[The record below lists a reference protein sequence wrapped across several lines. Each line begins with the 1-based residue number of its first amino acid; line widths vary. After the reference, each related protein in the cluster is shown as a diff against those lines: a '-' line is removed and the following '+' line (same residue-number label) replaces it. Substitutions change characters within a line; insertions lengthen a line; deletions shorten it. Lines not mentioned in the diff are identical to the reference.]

1 MACAVTCPVWHCFGI
16 NKKPRFRVR
25 AERLDG
31 NDLSV
36 VSTDGVSVKETTVP
50 VVVGKGYLV
59 DGGNGSLKSRIEKK
73 MGCEELELLWDDG
86 YGTNT
91 VKDYV
96 DAAKDMIKP
105 DGGPPRWFCPVECG
119 RPIKDS
125 PLLLFLPGLDGVGM
139 GLILHHKPLGKVF
152 EVQCLHIPVHD
163 RTPFEGL
170 VKLVEETVRLE
181 HASRLNCPIYLV
193 GDSIGG
199 CLALA
204 VAARNPSIDLLMILV
219 NPATSLGRSRLQPF
233 LPILE
238 AFPDG
243 LHVRTI
249 PFLLSL
255 VIGEPLKMAEVGV
268 ERRLLPTQKIER
280 ISSNL
285 TALLPFYSG
294 LADILPTETLIWKLK
309 LIKSASAYTNS
320 RLHAVKAEVLVLASD
335 KDHLFPSGEEALRL
349 KKLLPN
355 CMIRIFKDNG
365 HTLLME
371 DSINLLTVIKGTC
384 KYRRSKSHDFTKD
397 FLPPSMSEYR
407 YTFNNVFGFLNFA
420 SCSSLFSTME
430 NGKIVKGLA
439 GVPDEGPVLLVGN
452 HMLMGMDLSSLC
464 EAFLREKKILVRGVA
479 HPELFWGN
487 FHTSSN
493 VFNFF
498 DLMKVMGAM
507 PVSPKSL
514 LKALSTN
521 SHVLLYP
528 GGAREALHRKGE
540 AYKLFW
546 PNQPEFV
553 RFAAQFGATIVPFGA
568 VGEDDMAKVV
578 FDYYDYMKIPML
590 NDRIKEVIR
599 NGGVQ
604 IRDKAKGE
612 VASQEIFIPGMIPK
626 IPGRFYYLFGKPIKL
641 KGREDLVENR
651 ESANEVY
658 LQAKAEVES
667 CIGYLL
673 KKREEDPFRSIIN
686 RLIYRTFYAPLHQVP
701 SFKP

>member
-50 VVVGKGYLV
+50 VVVGRGYLV

-73 MGCEELELLWDDG
+73 MGGEELELLWDDG

-125 PLLLFLPGLDGVGM
+125 PLLLFLPGLDGVGI
-139 GLILHHKPLGKVF
+139 GLILHHKPLGK
-152 EVQCLHIPVHD
+152 
-163 RTPFEGL
+163 
-170 VKLVEETVRLE
+170 
-181 HASRLNCPIYLV
+181 S
-193 GDSIGG
+193 
-199 CLALA
+199 
-204 VAARNPSIDLLMILV
+204 
-219 NPATSLGRSRLQPF
+219 
-233 LPILE
+233 
-238 AFPDG
+238 
-243 LHVRTI
+243 
-249 PFLLSL
+249 
-255 VIGEPLKMAEVGV
+255 GEPLKMAEVGV
-268 ERRLLPTQKIER
+268 EGRLLPKQKIER

-371 DSINLLTVIKGTC
+371 DSMNLLTVIKGTC

-590 NDRIKEVIR
+590 NDRIKEVI
-599 NGGVQ
+599 GVVV
-604 IRDKAKGE
+604 DKAKGE

-658 LQAKAEVES
+658 LQAKAEVER

-686 RLIYRTFYAPLHQVP
+686 RLIYRTFHAPLHQVP

>member
-1 MACAVTCPVWHCFGI
+1 
-16 NKKPRFRVR
+16 
-25 AERLDG
+25 
-31 NDLSV
+31 
-36 VSTDGVSVKETTVP
+36 
-50 VVVGKGYLV
+50 
-59 DGGNGSLKSRIEKK
+59 
-73 MGCEELELLWDDG
+73 
-86 YGTNT
+86 
-91 VKDYV
+91 
-96 DAAKDMIKP
+96 
-105 DGGPPRWFCPVECG
+105 
-119 RPIKDS
+119 
-125 PLLLFLPGLDGVGM
+125 
-139 GLILHHKPLGKVF
+139 
-152 EVQCLHIPVHD
+152 
-163 RTPFEGL
+163 
-170 VKLVEETVRLE
+170 
-181 HASRLNCPIYLV
+181 
-193 GDSIGG
+193 
-199 CLALA
+199 
-204 VAARNPSIDLLMILV
+204 
-219 NPATSLGRSRLQPF
+219 
-233 LPILE
+233 
-238 AFPDG
+238 
-243 LHVRTI
+243 
-249 PFLLSL
+249 
-255 VIGEPLKMAEVGV
+255 
-268 ERRLLPTQKIER
+268 
-280 ISSNL
+280 
-285 TALLPFYSG
+285 
-294 LADILPTETLIWKLK
+294 
-309 LIKSASAYTNS
+309 
-320 RLHAVKAEVLVLASD
+320 
-335 KDHLFPSGEEALRL
+335 
-349 KKLLPN
+349 
-355 CMIRIFKDNG
+355 MIRIFKDNG

-371 DSINLLTVIKGTC
+371 DSMNLLTVIKGTC

-407 YTFNNVFGFLNFA
+407 YTFNNVDIFCPWNCRFLNFA

-528 GGAREALHRKGE
+528 GGAREALHRKVRPRFRLYPMEPSLNLQSGCKQIFDCVSTGE

-599 NGGVQ
+599 SGGVQ

-658 LQAKAEVES
+658 LQAKAEVER
-667 CIGYLL
+667 CIDYLL

-686 RLIYRTFYAPLHQVP
+686 RLIYRTFHAPLHQVP

>member
-50 VVVGKGYLV
+50 VVVGRVYLV

-125 PLLLFLPGLDGVGM
+125 PLLLFLPGLDGVGI

-170 VKLVEETVRLE
+170 VTLVEETVRLE

-193 GDSIGG
+193 GDSLGG

-204 VAARNPSIDLLMILV
+204 VAARNPSIDLVMILV

-255 VIGEPLKMAEVGV
+255 VIEVGV
-268 ERRLLPTQKIER
+268 EGRLLPKQKIER

-371 DSINLLTVIKGTC
+371 DSMNLLTVIKGTC

-397 FLPPSMSEYR
+397 FLPPSI
-407 YTFNNVFGFLNFA
+407 FLNFA

-439 GVPDEGPVLLVGN
+439 GVPDEGPVLLV
-452 HMLMGMDLSSLC
+452 
-464 EAFLREKKILVRGVA
+464 
-479 HPELFWGN
+479 
-487 FHTSSN
+487 
-493 VFNFF
+493 
-498 DLMKVMGAM
+498 VMGAM

-599 NGGVQ
+599 SGGVQ

-658 LQAKAEVES
+658 LQAKAEVER

-686 RLIYRTFYAPLHQVP
+686 RLIYRTFHAPLHQVP

>member
-50 VVVGKGYLV
+50 VVVGRGYLV

-73 MGCEELELLWDDG
+73 MGGEELELLWDDG

-125 PLLLFLPGLDGVGM
+125 PLLLFLPGLDGVGI
-139 GLILHHKPLGKVF
+139 GLILHHKPLGKNHLIQITAFV
-152 EVQCLHIPVHD
+152 
-163 RTPFEGL
+163 
-170 VKLVEETVRLE
+170 
-181 HASRLNCPIYLV
+181 
-193 GDSIGG
+193 
-199 CLALA
+199 
-204 VAARNPSIDLLMILV
+204 LM
-219 NPATSLGRSRLQPF
+219 RS
-233 LPILE
+233 
-238 AFPDG
+238 
-243 LHVRTI
+243 
-249 PFLLSL
+249 
-255 VIGEPLKMAEVGV
+255 GEPLKMAEVGV
-268 ERRLLPTQKIER
+268 EGRLLPKQKIER

-371 DSINLLTVIKGTC
+371 DSMNLLTVIKGTC

-590 NDRIKEVIR
+590 NDRIKEVI
-599 NGGVQ
+599 GV
-604 IRDKAKGE
+604 
-612 VASQEIFIPGMIPK
+612 V
-626 IPGRFYYLFGKPIKL
+626 
-641 KGREDLVENR
+641 
-651 ESANEVY
+651 VY
-658 LQAKAEVES
+658 K
-667 CIGYLL
+667 
-673 KKREEDPFRSIIN
+673 
-686 RLIYRTFYAPLHQVP
+686 
-701 SFKP
+701 

>member
-16 NKKPRFRVR
+16 NKKSRFRVR

-36 VSTDGVSVKETTVP
+36 VSTDGVSVKEKTVP
-50 VVVGKGYLV
+50 VVLGKGYLV
-59 DGGNGSLKSRIEKK
+59 DGGNGSLKSRTEKK

-170 VKLVEETVRLE
+170 VKLVEETVRFE

-204 VAARNPSIDLLMILV
+204 VAARNPSIDLVMILV
-219 NPATSLGRSRLQPF
+219 NPATSIGRSRLQPF

-238 AFPDG
+238 AFLDG
-243 LHVRTI
+243 LHITAFVLMR
-249 PFLLSL
+249 S
-255 VIGEPLKMAEVGV
+255 GEPLKMAEVGV
-268 ERRLLPTQKIER
+268 EGRLLPTQKIEQ

-365 HTLLME
+365 HTLLMM
-371 DSINLLTVIKGTC
+371 NLWWK
-384 KYRRSKSHDFTKD
+384 
-397 FLPPSMSEYR
+397 
-407 YTFNNVFGFLNFA
+407 GFLNFA

-452 HMLMGMDLSSLC
+452 HMLLGMDLSSLC

-479 HPELFWGN
+479 HPELFWGK

-658 LQAKAEVES
+658 LQAKAEVER
-667 CIGYLL
+667 CISYLL